1 MDIVEAIKS
10 RYSVRAYRKDPVP
23 QKVLEEILTVAQRA
37 PSWSNTQ
44 TWEFAVVGGEKMEE
58 LSAVLSA
65 RAVAQDKRRPDIV
78 GRPEWVDRYKA
89 RQSENGR
96 RLYGMLGIGRDDIEA
111 KTSWFVEMY
120 RFFGAPNAIFV
131 YTDRDISNW
140 AIFNAGLVTQN
151 ICLAAMDYGLGTVLL
166 GAGVSFPDSVREIL
180 DIPESRQLIISIAIG
195 YPDESSYLNSFRSN
209 RVPLSEICTWHGF
222 SARS

>member
-1 MDIVEAIKS
+1 MDIVEAIKT
-10 RYSVRAYRKDPVP
+10 RYSVRAFKVDPVP

-37 PSWSNTQ
+37 PSWGNTQ
-44 TWEFAVVGGEKMEE
+44 TWEFAIVGGDKIKEMGE
-58 LSAVLSA
+58 VLSA
-65 RAVAQDKRRPDIV
+65 RAIAQDKRRPDIT
-78 GRPEWVDRYKA
+78 GRPEWIPTYKQ

-96 RLYGMLGIGRDDIEA
+96 RLYQMLGIGREDIEA
-111 KTSWFVEMY
+111 ETNWFVKMY
-120 RFFGAPNAIFV
+120 GFFDAPNAIFV

-166 GAGVSFPDSVREIL
+166 GATVSFPDSVRSLL
-180 DIPESRQLIISIAIG
+180 DIPESKQLIICIAIG
-195 YPDESSYLNSFRSN
+195 YPDEKSELNKFRSN